1 MALTLTLSGA
11 RGASDQA
18 ARSIERGTLSIGR
31 SAGNDWVLADPERL
45 LSKTHC
51 IITAAEGRYF
61 LTDLSTNGVYL
72 NGSPNRVPR
81 NGQAAVNDGDEI
93 RIGDYVLIATETAGR
108 AAPPPHAAGPMGR
121 GADPLAEVL
130 TPDPLADPRLDPLAA
145 EGTPGFAHPLSVP
158 PPSPVR
164 AHDPF
169 DQADA
174 RHGTPAHDPDDDLF
188 RGLTPAE
195 NWVGPSQADNA
206 DAAQHVIA
214 VGAPVAVNNF
224 DDLDIDALLG
234 DLPPEPGKAP
244 SPAAM
249 PGAITPSF
257 PLAAP
262 RGPAA
267 PPFPGAPGT
276 PAPAGYRPSPPP
288 PPADPFADPAGADL
302 SPAAAPPPPR
312 VAPPA
317 RPSPPPQPA
326 PGVGSGMIPG
336 MEAAFAPAAP
346 AAASPFDEP
355 EAPVPAPPVPTPVAP
370 PAPVAVAAAPPPA
383 TADAARL
390 LAAFL
395 DGAGVADLALGADAE
410 AAMRNAGTVFR
421 VLVDGLRQV
430 LMSRAAIKNEF
441 RVEQTML
448 RARDNNA
455 LKFAV
460 TVEDAIAALLLPA
473 KPGYKAPLASAK
485 EAFDDVRAHEMAVMA
500 GVQTAL
506 LGLLKRFEP
515 GALESRLQP
524 GVLGNLLP
532 AARKARTW
540 ELFCATYKDIAREAE
555 DDFQSVFGREF
566 ARAYDAQIRKL

>member
-1 MALTLTLSGA
+1 MALTLTLSSA
-11 RGASDQA
+11 RGAADQA
-18 ARSIERGTLSIGR
+18 ARSLQRGTLSIGR
-31 SAGNDWVLADPERL
+31 SGGNDWVLPDPERL

-51 IITAAEGRYF
+51 MITAADGHYL
-61 LTDLSTNGVYL
+61 LTDLSTNGVYM

-81 NGQAAVNDGDEI
+81 NGQVELTDGDEI
-93 RIGDYVLIATETAGR
+93 RIGDYVLMVTETAGASP
-108 AAPPPHAAGPMGR
+108 AAPAPGGR

-130 TPDPLADPRLDPLAA
+130 TPDPLADRQDGGDPRLDPFAA
-145 EGTPGFAHPLSVP
+145 AATPGFAFSVAAP

-169 DQADA
+169 DQTDQRRGA
-174 RHGTPAHDPDDDLF
+174 RQADPDDDLF

-195 NWVGPSQADNA
+195 NWSGPSQADNA
-206 DAAQHVIA
+206 DAGSHVIA
-214 VGAPVAVNNF
+214 VGAPVTVNNF

-234 DLPPEPGKAP
+234 DIPPAPGGLSAP
-244 SPAAM
+244 P
-249 PGAITPSF
+249 PGTIPPSF

-262 RGPAA
+262 LAPAPPPFARPAPAPGVAPGAAPRPAPRPEPGPAA
-267 PPFPGAPGT
+267 PDEFAPFAPT
-276 PAPAGYRPSPPP
+276 PTPIPMPPATAPLAPAPI
-288 PPADPFADPAGADL
+288 
-302 SPAAAPPPPR
+302 PAAA
-312 VAPPA
+312 ATPA
-317 RPSPPPQPA
+317 
-326 PGVGSGMIPG
+326 GS
-336 MEAAFAPAAP
+336 
-346 AAASPFDEP
+346 SPFDEP
-355 EAPVPAPPVPTPVAP
+355 GLPQSPPPRPMPVAP
-370 PAPVAVAAAPPPA
+370 PQAAAPQAPA
-383 TADAARL
+383 APADAARL

-395 DGAGVADLALGADAE
+395 DGAGVADLALAGDAE
-410 AAMRNAGTVFR
+410 TAMRNAGTVFR

-460 TVEDAIAALLLPA
+460 TVEDAIAALLQPA
-473 KPGYKAPLASAK
+473 RPGYKAPLASAQ

-515 GALESRLQP
+515 GALEARLQP
-524 GVLGNLLP
+524 KLLGNLVP
-532 AARKARTW
+532 GARKARTW
-540 ELFCATYKDIAREAE
+540 ELFCNTYKDIAREAE

>member
-1 MALTLTLSGA
+1 MALTLTLSSA
-11 RGASDQA
+11 RGAADQA
-18 ARSIERGTLSIGR
+18 ARSLQRGTLSIGR
-31 SAGNDWVLADPERL
+31 SGGNDWVLPDPERL

-51 IITAAEGRYF
+51 MITAADGRYL
-61 LTDLSTNGVYL
+61 LTDLSTNGVYM

-81 NGQAAVNDGDEI
+81 NGQVELTDGDEI
-93 RIGDYVLIATETAGR
+93 RIGDYVLMVTETAGAGP
-108 AAPPPHAAGPMGR
+108 AAPAPGGR

-130 TPDPLADPRLDPLAA
+130 TPDPLADRQDGGDPRLDPFAA
-145 EGTPGFAHPLSVP
+145 ATTPGFAFSVAAP

-169 DQADA
+169 DQSDQRRGA
-174 RHGTPAHDPDDDLF
+174 RQPDPDDDLF

-195 NWVGPSQADNA
+195 NWSGPSQADNA
-206 DAAQHVIA
+206 DAGSHVIA
-214 VGAPVAVNNF
+214 VGAPVTVNNF

-234 DLPPEPGKAP
+234 DIPPAPGGLSAP
-244 SPAAM
+244 PSGTIP
-249 PGAITPSF
+249 PSF

-262 RGPAA
+262 LAPAPPPFARSAPAPGPAPGPAA
-267 PPFPGAPGT
+267 RDAFAPFVPTPVATPVPT
-276 PAPAGYRPSPPP
+276 PVQMPVQVPLAATPLAPAPI
-288 PPADPFADPAGADL
+288 PPAA
-302 SPAAAPPPPR
+302 

-317 RPSPPPQPA
+317 GP
-326 PGVGSGMIPG
+326 
-336 MEAAFAPAAP
+336 
-346 AAASPFDEP
+346 SPFDEP
-355 EAPVPAPPVPTPVAP
+355 GLPQSPPPRPMPAAPPQ
-370 PAPVAVAAAPPPA
+370 AAAPPAAAAP
-383 TADAARL
+383 ADAGRL

-395 DGAGVADLALGADAE
+395 DGAGVADLALAGDTE
-410 AAMRNAGTVFR
+410 TAMRNAGTVFR

-460 TVEDAIAALLLPA
+460 TVEDAIAALLQPA
-473 KPGYKAPLASAK
+473 RPGYKAPLASAQ

-515 GALESRLQP
+515 GALEARLQP
-524 GVLGNLLP
+524 KLLGNLVP
-532 AARKARTW
+532 GARKARTW
-540 ELFCATYKDIAREAE
+540 ELFCNTYKDIAREAE